1 MHPALRR
8 ALDRLAQTKE
18 PVGALTG
25 LDISG
30 WSTMREAPAASI
42 PVEK

>member
-18 PVGALTG
+18 PVGLVIRSYRGSHLIEGVA
-25 LDISG
+25 
-30 WSTMREAPAASI
+30 
-42 PVEK
+42 

>member
-1 MHPALRR
+1 MITDVVRDDLRDF
-8 ALDRLAQTKE
+8 A
-18 PVGALTG
+18 PTG

-30 WSTMREAPAASI
+30 WPTMREAPAASI